1 VRVCVC
7 GNEGHKERVCVY
19 ALKRECIHVR
29 ERESEN
35 ESVEEREGK
44 GRVCN

>member
-1 VRVCVC
+1 VRVRVY

-19 ALKRECIHVR
+19 ARKRECIRVC

-44 GRVCN
+44 GGVCN